1 MACEIRRGAR
11 CKRRLQPEL
20 MSGTLPETYTKRG
33 VGWKWGYGRRGES
46 EGWDGWTVG
55 RKRKDTWKAR
65 LGQNAY
71 DNQTEVLREGKERRG
86 RHGEKERRKE
96 MRRKGECRE

>member
-46 EGWDGWTVG
+46 EGWDGWMDG
-55 RKRKDTWKAR
+55 RKKKEGHLEGLSRAKC
-65 LGQNAY
+65 
-71 DNQTEVLREGKERRG
+71 LRQPD
-86 RHGEKERRKE
+86 
-96 MRRKGECRE
+96 

>member
-1 MACEIRRGAR
+1 MKSGGGLVVNAVCSLSSCLGPCLKHIQREGSAGSGA
-11 CKRRLQPEL
+11 
-20 MSGTLPETYTKRG
+20 T
-33 VGWKWGYGRRGES
+33 GEGGS
-46 EGWDGWTVG
+46 RKGGMDGWTVG

-96 MRRKGECRE
+96 TRRKGECRE